1 MPRNVLNN
9 MNVELLPYLHVGIQ
23 VCSCMH
29 RTYDR
34 VFGIYKLQRVPLI
47 AGLADEGNT
56 LLRYFYNLKSG
67 TNAKQEYTTSAAKTT
82 LSAMIYILPYWSKS
96 ILLFSCYLHES

>member
-1 MPRNVLNN
+1 MLGYRCV
-9 MNVELLPYLHVGIQ
+9 HVCIGHTIGF
-23 VCSCMH
+23 SAF
-29 RTYDR
+29 TKYS
-34 VFGIYKLQRVPLI
+34 VPSI
-47 AGLADEGNT
+47 AGLVEYIEGNT

-96 ILLFSCYLHES
+96 ILLFSCYLHESYSR

>member
-1 MPRNVLNN
+1 MLGCRCV
-9 MNVELLPYLHVGIQ
+9 HVCIGHTIGFSAFTNY
-23 VCSCMH
+23 C
-29 RTYDR
+29 
-34 VFGIYKLQRVPLI
+34 VPSI
-47 AGLADEGNT
+47 ARIVDEGNT

-82 LSAMIYILPYWSKS
+82 LSAMIYILPYWSKN

>member
-1 MPRNVLNN
+1 MLGYRCVHVCIGHTIGFSAFTKYSVPSIARI
-9 MNVELLPYLHVGIQ
+9 VECI
-23 VCSCMH
+23 
-29 RTYDR
+29 
-34 VFGIYKLQRVPLI
+34 
-47 AGLADEGNT
+47 EGNT

-67 TNAKQEYTTSAAKTT
+67 TNAKPEYTTSAAKTT